1 MRDEELDVPERMST
15 KKKKGERRVKSE
27 ILTERKEVEKGFGW
41 IDLLEGLGLGQ
52 TVQSNLV

>member
-41 IDLLEGLGLGQ
+41 IGSWANCSIEFGLI
-52 TVQSNLV
+52 